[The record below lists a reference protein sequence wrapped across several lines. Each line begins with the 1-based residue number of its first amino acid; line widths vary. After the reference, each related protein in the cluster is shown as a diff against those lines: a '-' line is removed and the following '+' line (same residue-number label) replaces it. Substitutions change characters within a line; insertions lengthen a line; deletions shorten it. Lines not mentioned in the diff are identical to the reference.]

1 MEKGSNNNKG
11 ETNEK
16 IDLNHHGN
24 GNANWTGGLWITDS
38 NRH

>member
-1 MEKGSNNNKG
+1 MERGSNNKTG

-24 GNANWTGGLWITDS
+24 GNANWTGGL
-38 NRH
+38 

>member
-1 MEKGSNNNKG
+1 MEKGLINNKG

-16 IDLNHHGN
+16 IDLNHYGN